1 MLTEESC
8 HFRLSPLV
16 CVLRLGRQLRR
27 SGFNLCSY
35 LSIFSV
41 DTIWNPRPCYWVA
54 SWFTYCYNPGQNSC
68 DINATTGENDAFFLL
83 PPPPRPPRFN
93 VDVMA
98 SNLFQHNQ
106 HCWGEGGQQKQALST
121 TFPSIYNRL
130 NTILISKVC
139 FRASFP

>member
-27 SGFNLCSY
+27 SGFKLRSY

-41 DTIWNPRPCYWVA
+41 DTIPRPCYRVA
-54 SWFTYCYNPGQNSC
+54 SCFTYCYNPGQNSC

-83 PPPPRPPRFN
+83 PPPVPPGSVLTLWLQIFFN
-93 VDVMA
+93 TTNIAEGRGD
-98 SNLFQHNQ
+98 SRNRLFQQ
-106 HCWGEGGQQKQALST
+106 HFQACIT
-121 TFPSIYNRL
+121 G
-130 NTILISKVC
+130 
-139 FRASFP
+139 